1 MSEPGQT
8 GPSRWRALRALL
20 APDRRRW
27 VVLGALVGAA
37 SGLAIAGP
45 LVVRRIIDVATG
57 GGTTSHLMR
66 LAGLFLALA
75 IAAQVLQMIAVWAAT
90 TTAWRTTNT
99 IRVALARHVLR
110 LDHEF
115 HRTHT
120 PGELIQR
127 VDGDVTSVSDF
138 LGQVVPKALGAVWVT
153 GGIVLVLA
161 VLDWRL
167 AIGAAV
173 YVSAAVLV
181 LRIGRHRAVAEAQ
194 EEMSAMAR
202 LYGGIE
208 ERLTAAE
215 DLRAN
220 GAAHHAM
227 WRFQTESAGALETAV
242 AREQAFMRLWWRLQS
257 TVSAGTILALI
268 TGAVLVPRGSIS
280 LGTAFLLLQYVTL
293 LERPLHDVIQQ
304 LEVVQKANGAMIRVL
319 DLQAVEPTV
328 LDGGVTS
335 PPPGAMTIDFDDVS
349 FHYGDDQ
356 QVLDDVSVR
365 MIAGST
371 YGIVGRSGS
380 GKTTLSRLVLRLV
393 EPTSGTLRLGG
404 VPIDEIPMN
413 ELRRRVALIPQ
424 EVELFGG
431 TVRDNVTMFA
441 TGHDDWAVADALTR
455 AGLGELAEHLDR
467 PLAAGGAGLSAGE
480 AQLISLA
487 RVWLR
492 NPDVVVL
499 DEATARVD
507 PETESR
513 LNAAVRDLRR
523 GRTVMI
529 IAHRLSTLRDVD
541 GVVVVDDGRVVEH
554 GPRAELAADPSSRF
568 ARLLRTGLE
577 VPA

>member
-1 MSEPGQT
+1 MSAPR
-8 GPSRWRALRALL
+8 SRWRALGALL
-20 APDRRRW
+20 RPDRRRW
-27 VVLGALVGAA
+27 VGLGALVATAA
-37 SGLAIAGP
+37 AFGLAGP
-45 LVVRRIIDVATG
+45 LVVRRIIDRAQGGADTAT
-57 GGTTSHLMR
+57 LAR
-66 LAGLFLALA
+66 LAGVFLALA
-75 IAAQVLQMIAVWAAT
+75 VTAQVLEMAAVWAAT
-90 TTAWRTTNT
+90 TTAWRTTNS
-99 IRVALARHVLR
+99 IRVMLARHVLG

-138 LGQVVPKALGAVWVT
+138 LGQVVPKAVGAAFLT
-153 GGIVLVLA
+153 IGTLTVLT

-167 AIGAAV
+167 AAGGLL
-173 YVSAAVLV
+173 YVVATVWMV
-181 LRIGRHRAVAEAQ
+181 RRGRHRAVAESE

-227 WRFQTESAGALETAV
+227 WRFQTESAGALRAAV
-242 AREQAFMRLWWRLQS
+242 RREQAFMRLWWRVQG
-257 TVSAGTILALI
+257 VVGAGTIIALL
-268 TGAVLVPRGSIS
+268 TGAFLVPNGTIT

-293 LERPLHDVIQQ
+293 LERPLHDVIHQ
-304 LEVVQKANGAMIRVL
+304 LEVVQKANGAMVRVV
-319 DLQAVEPTV
+319 DLMAVPATV
-328 LDGGVTS
+328 IDAGTTN
-335 PPPGAMTIDFDDVS
+335 PPPGALAVDFDHVS

-356 QVLDDVSVR
+356 SVLDDVT
-365 MIAGST
+365 MTLHAGQT
-371 YGIVGRSGS
+371 YGVVGRSGS

-393 EPTSGTLRLGG
+393 EATAGTLRLGG
-404 VPIDEIPMN
+404 VPIAEIPMG

-431 TVRDNVTMFA
+431 TVRDNVTLFA
-441 TGHDDWAVADALTR
+441 ADHDDDAVAHALER
-455 AGLGELAEHLDR
+455 AGLGDLAGELDR

-492 NPDVVVL
+492 RPDLVVL

-507 PETESR
+507 PHTEAR
-513 LNAAVRDLRR
+513 LNAAVTELRR
-523 GRTVMI
+523 NRTVLI

-541 GVVVVDDGRVVEH
+541 GIIVVDEGRVVEH
-554 GPRAELAADPSSRF
+554 GPRQDLADDPGSHF
-568 ARLLRTGLE
+568 HRLLRAGME
-577 VPA
+577 VLA